1 MLKKKKMKLKLG
13 LHRTN
18 LEEQLY
24 ESRTKR
30 ISSKNILPQVQEIFD
45 QETRREEAILEQI
58 HDGNAGINN
67 FNLDLLESN
76 KIFHLSDIEKLCI
89 DYRLRFLDST
99 FFKGEIPYET
109 LVRIKA
115 LEKEQQM
122 TLKGFK
128 IVAPS
133 KLFKLENADDP
144 LMFAPMGNDYFY
156 LIHKWGNDLHPL
168 RKLLMWP
175 FKHLENF
182 IGVLLGCSFLIAL
195 LIPDGL
201 FSPQQ
206 TTTQFFMIF
215 FFVFKWMAGLSI
227 FYGFKKGKN
236 FSSAIWRSKYYNA

>member
-1 MLKKKKMKLKLG
+1 MKLSLG
-13 LHRTN
+13 LRRTN
-18 LEEQLY
+18 LEERLY
-24 ESRTKR
+24 ESRNKR
-30 ISSKNILPQVQEIFD
+30 ISSTNILAQVQEIFE
-45 QETRREEAILEQI
+45 QETRREEAILEEI
-58 HDGNAGINN
+58 HDGNDGINK
-67 FNLDLLESN
+67 FNLELLESHR
-76 KIFHLSDIEKLCI
+76 IFHLSDIEKLCI
-89 DYRLRFLDST
+89 EYRLRFLDSK

-115 LEKEQQM
+115 LESAQQM

-182 IGVLLGCSFLIAL
+182 IGVLLAISFLIAL

-201 FSPQQ
+201 FSPKQ

-236 FSSAIWRSKYYNA
+236 FSTAIWRSKYYNA

>member
-1 MLKKKKMKLKLG
+1 MLKKKKMKLNLN
-13 LHRTN
+13 LPRTN
-18 LEEQLY
+18 LEVQLHK
-24 ESRTKR
+24 SREKR
-30 ISSKNILPQVQEIFD
+30 IPTANILKQVQEIFENESRKD
-45 QETRREEAILEQI
+45 DEILNEI
-58 HDGNAGINN
+58 HNGDAGINN

-76 KIFHLSDIEKLCI
+76 RIFHLSDIEKLCI

-99 FFKGEIPYET
+99 YFKGEIPYET
-109 LVRIKA
+109 LSKIKA
-115 LEKEQQM
+115 LEKQQQIS
-122 TLKGFK
+122 LKGFK

-144 LMFAPMGNDYFY
+144 LLFAPMGNDYFY

-168 RKLLMWP
+168 RKLMMWP

-182 IGVLLGCSFLIAL
+182 IALLLVLSFLVAL

-206 TTTQFFMIF
+206 TTTQFLMIF
-215 FFVFKWMAGLSI
+215 FFAFKWVAGLSI